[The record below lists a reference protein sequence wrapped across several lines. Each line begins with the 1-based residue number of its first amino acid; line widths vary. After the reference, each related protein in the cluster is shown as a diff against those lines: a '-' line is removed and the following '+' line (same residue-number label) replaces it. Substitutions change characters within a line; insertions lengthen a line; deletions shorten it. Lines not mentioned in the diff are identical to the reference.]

1 MREVAVCAPSFKNL
15 LNRPVS
21 FIELED
27 YPIISLR
34 EGTTTRLFYSQVFV
48 NYGVPLR
55 PAVEAVTSDQIL
67 PLVEADLGIGFVPEE
82 FLDRGYQVEVI
93 DLVEEIPQRD
103 IVMIKKKGQSLSI
116 AAKELERMVLQS
128 FHFPKSIL

>member
-1 MREVAVCAPSFKNL
+1 M
-15 LNRPVS
+15 
-21 FIELED
+21 
-27 YPIISLR
+27 
-34 EGTTTRLFYSQVFV
+34 
-48 NYGVPLR
+48 PLR

-116 AAKELERMVLQS
+116 AAKELERMVLHS
-128 FHFPKSIL
+128 FHFPKSVL

>member
-1 MREVAVCAPSFKNL
+1 M
-15 LNRPVS
+15 
-21 FIELED
+21 
-27 YPIISLR
+27 
-34 EGTTTRLFYSQVFV
+34 
-48 NYGVPLR
+48 
-55 PAVEAVTSDQIL
+55 
-67 PLVEADLGIGFVPEE
+67 EADLGIGFVPEE

-128 FHFPKSIL
+128 FHFPKSVL